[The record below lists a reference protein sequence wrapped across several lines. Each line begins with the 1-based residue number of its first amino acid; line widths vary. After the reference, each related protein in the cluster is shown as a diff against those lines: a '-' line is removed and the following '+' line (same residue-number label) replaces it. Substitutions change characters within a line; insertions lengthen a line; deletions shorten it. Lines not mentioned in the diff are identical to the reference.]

1 MSDME
6 KKTADLKKL
15 IAERTAQI
23 VNGNRRRS
31 MPCESPEQ
39 VKELFGEWVT
49 AETFECAPEIDA
61 AVEIFEEQTAS
72 LQSSLSEK
80 EAEIERLRGALE
92 EKTAKVLPVE
102 GKKHPFQSIMDHAEE
117 TEPEIKAALNSNGFW
132 DMLDDNPVSE
142 GKEDEQEIIKDLL
155 EDIEIMRGKTST
167 RHVIVKVIME
177 RYHITRK

>member
-1 MSDME
+1 MSDMAE
-6 KKTADLKKL
+6 PIQLTVKQFKEMAARIEDSETAMIEFYIDEGGKDHEPLDL
-15 IAERTAQI
+15 IRIGQFH
-23 VNGNRRRS
+23 VV
-31 MPCESPEQ
+31 PD
-39 VKELFGEWVT
+39 VVF
-49 AETFECAPEIDA
+49 TFRKP
-61 AVEIFEEQTAS
+61 S
-72 LQSSLSEK
+72 GQSSLSEK